1 MGVISV
7 KKKTECLKVK
17 AVTFKNVQVMKNF
30 KQSLLFVNS
39 NFSLSKHFSNK
50 SNLTV
55 S

>member
-17 AVTFKNVQVMKNF
+17 AVTFKNVQVLKIF
-30 KQSLLFVNS
+30 KKSLPLVTS